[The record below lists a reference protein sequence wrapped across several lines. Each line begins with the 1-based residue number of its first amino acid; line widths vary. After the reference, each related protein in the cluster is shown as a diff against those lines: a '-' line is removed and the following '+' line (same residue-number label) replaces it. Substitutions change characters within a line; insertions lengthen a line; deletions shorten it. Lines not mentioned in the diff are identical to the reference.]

1 MLPPYI
7 QKLLKLWVKLGSN
20 VRMRDRIVKV
30 IQYGCQMILGFYTV
44 QLSEQLKSGLA
55 ETRRFASNARK
66 AFWLLKSFNHI
77 STCINMYENGVLQT
91 EYIADKID
99 YLEQIFLAIYFAT
112 ENFVFFIRSKVLSM
126 KEESID
132 IYLNCSWFG
141 ADVSALCS
149 SILRLYDNNYKL
161 NQVKSY
167 INYTKTTHTTHTTS
181 HNSDLLTPEVT
192 SQNPI
197 SLLQHCPDLK
207 NIINQ
212 YDNIDKLILN
222 LTKKQYALYL
232 TNAINV
238 FEVGVSFYYMGLYK
252 RIFGVE
258 LSEGYVGAMGVISST
273 LILYEGGL
281 GYLEE
286 VREEEEAAA
295 VRAAL
300 RQQTSLSPTISTI
313 KHPILQEIDNNKANK
328 PIQAVVNLPA
338 SLTMSITSREHTTDT
353 NVPSLIDTKSARSSL
368 DPATSPSHSIHSAD
382 TELWVRQHSLT
393 PNQLTETTSEDQDD
407 R

>member
-1 MLPPYI
+1 
-7 QKLLKLWVKLGSN
+7 
-20 VRMRDRIVKV
+20 
-30 IQYGCQMILGFYTV
+30 
-44 QLSEQLKSGLA
+44 
-55 ETRRFASNARK
+55 
-66 AFWLLKSFNHI
+66 
-77 STCINMYENGVLQT
+77 
-91 EYIADKID
+91 
-99 YLEQIFLAIYFAT
+99 
-112 ENFVFFIRSKVLSM
+112 M

-132 IYLNCSWFG
+132 IYLNTSWFG

-149 SILRLYDNNYKL
+149 SILRLYDNTYKL

-167 INYTKTTHTTHTTS
+167 INYTNTTHTTS
-181 HNSDLLTPEVT
+181 HNSDLTLTPEVT
-192 SQNPI
+192 SQNPPI

-222 LTKKQYALYL
+222 LTKKQSSLYL

-252 RIFGVE
+252 RIFGID

-295 VRAAL
+295 ERAAL
-300 RQQTSLSPTISTI
+300 RQQTSHSPTTI
-313 KHPILQEIDNNKANK
+313 KHPILQEIDNNNKANK
-328 PIQAVVNLPA
+328 STSPIHALVNLPA
-338 SLTMSITSREHTTDT
+338 SLTMSITSHEHTTDI
-353 NVPSLIDTKSARSSL
+353 NVPSLIDSKSARS
-368 DPATSPSHSIHSAD
+368 PTSPSHSIHSAD

-407 R
+407 RYESVCMYIYMCVC

>member
-1 MLPPYI
+1 MLPPHI
-7 QKLLKLWVKLGSN
+7 QKLLKLWVKLAGN

-132 IYLNCSWFG
+132 IYLNTSWFG

-161 NQVKSY
+161 NQVKSC
-167 INYTKTTHTTHTTS
+167 INYTNTTHTTS
-181 HNSDLLTPEVT
+181 HNSDLNLTPEVT
-192 SQNPI
+192 SQNPPI

-207 NIINQ
+207 NIITQ

-222 LTKKQYALYL
+222 LTKKQASLYL
-232 TNAINV
+232 TNAINI
-238 FEVGVSFYYMGLYK
+238 FEVGVSFFYMGLYK
-252 RIFGVE
+252 RIFGID

-295 VRAAL
+295 ERAAL
-300 RQQTSLSPTISTI
+300 RQQTSLSPTISTTI
-313 KHPILQEIDNNKANK
+313 KHPLLQEIDNNKANK
-328 PIQAVVNLPA
+328 PIQAVINLPA
-338 SLTMSITSREHTTDT
+338 SLTMSITSHEHTTDI
-353 NVPSLIDTKSARSSL
+353 NIPSLIDTKSARS
-368 DPATSPSHSIHSAD
+368 PTSPSHSIHSAD